1 MNSIENTGKKLKLSQ
16 NKDRGQFLEILMR
29 NQVKVEISNHAI
41 FLNVNKPLLGNLIER
56 PFTIKGLSW
65 KSQKCTKIEHICL
78 RKNS

>member
-65 KSQKCTKIEHICL
+65 KSRKFTKIEHIC
-78 RKNS
+78 S